1 MIICSLILLTS
12 LLLLY
17 FTSELWQL
25 YAFAAI
31 YGFSHGGYAAMVSP
45 LVAELFGTR
54 FHGSLYGVITFFGTG
69 GGAIGPLIAGRI
81 FDVYASY
88 QPAFL
93 VLIVA
98 SIIALMLALSLKPAE
113 ISEE

>member
-1 MIICSLILLTS
+1 MMICSLILATS
-12 LLLLY
+12 LSLLY
-17 FTSELWQL
+17 FTRDLWQL
-25 YAFAAI
+25 YLFAAI
-31 YGFSHGGYAAMVSP
+31 YGFSHGGFAAMVSP

-81 FDVYASY
+81 FDVYDSY

-93 VLIVA
+93 ILIVA
-98 SIIALMLALSLKPAE
+98 SVIAFMLAISLKPVE
-113 ISEE
+113 IPSE

>member
-1 MIICSLILLTS
+1 
-12 LLLLY
+12 
-17 FTSELWQL
+17 
-25 YAFAAI
+25 
-31 YGFSHGGYAAMVSP
+31 MVSP

-54 FHGSLYGVITFFGTG
+54 FHGSLYGVITFCGTG

-93 VLIVA
+93 ILIA
-98 SIIALMLALSLKPAE
+98 AGITALLLAISLKPVE
-113 ISEE
+113 ISNE